1 MKNGKSNHLKR
12 LAEETAEV
20 ESAVRRAVRQA
31 LQDHKRTGDPIVVF
45 RDGEVCWIPAE
56 EIRVPP
62 RIDR

>member
-20 ESAVRRAVRQA
+20 ESAARRAVRQA
-31 LQDHKRTGDPIVVF
+31 LQDHMRTGDPIVVF
-45 RDGEVCWIPAE
+45 RDGDVCWIFAE

-62 RIDR
+62 LVD